1 MLMKLT
7 LISLVLNLIK
17 KLENIRNTLL
27 FMIDSL
33 YEGY

>member
-1 MLMKLT
+1 MKLT